1 MFKTKFQSSK
11 FLTPVAV
18 ILLFSFYVLG
28 VFYPDT
34 LWTTHF
40 WSFIPSKVAFIGLTG
55 LLVFLVV
62 VQLGGIKRPEKSF
75 SFNNLFVLFISLV
88 AGVLFYQFE
97 ITADYYG
104 DAKNFNAL
112 LKSKMTVMP
121 QNFWRDLLSIKIQTG
136 HARWGVIHLY
146 SLFSY
151 YTGFSFAQIFKLANV
166 VFGVGF
172 LFLYGRLV
180 VKCLDDGW
188 LQLCFFVV
196 GISSPALLIFFGH
209 IETYALV
216 WFLLMSW
223 LYVFVSFFESGNLW
237 RFIVVLTLLIVG
249 IRFNTLFVLLIP
261 VTFLGVVY
269 HLNVISKN
277 LKAYFTFKNLFLFVL
292 TPIWIIGVLLYFFYF
307 NDYND
312 IRVLDGEV
320 AAIDRLFLPLL
331 SPEAPLDTYN
341 LLSWNHIFDILQVF
355 LWWSPAVIFLVFII
369 IIYHQKYSRN
379 TPLVNG
385 LLITVLLFVSFLFM
399 INPLMSLPMDWD
411 LYCLPLPIV
420 LGTLVL
426 IFKTL
431 QKDIPSFNTFL
442 NVTGIS
448 LLCVPAFFVIF
459 DTEMHSKRIE
469 SIGVRVFKTYYTH
482 SDSYLLYALQMLEDP
497 NLYQQ
502 RKSKLIEK
510 LKPYTNFP
518 NDKAYANLLLDEG
531 INFYAEKKYQKAR
544 NLFLSA
550 LRYYPE
556 DNTTRKFL
564 RNTNLVLY
572 KNGFKTPL
580 HHTASADS
588 LATAGVSASRK
599 FGLHQKALKDLERAV
614 FYDPINPK
622 ISLFQMEVFFKLNQ
636 FNRALISAKELI
648 RFRYPSPEESLRF
661 GIHCA
666 LEAAKYQEALL
677 FCERYLEF
685 QKDDAF
691 IQSIKSDLKNNK
703 NVTSLKSRFVQ
714 K

>member
-11 FLTPVAV
+11 FLIPVAV
-18 ILLFSFYVLG
+18 ILLFSFYVAG

-40 WSFIPSKVAFIGLTG
+40 WSFIPSKVAFVSLTG
-55 LLVFLVV
+55 LLGFLVV
-62 VQLGGIKRPEKSF
+62 VQLGGIKRPKESF

-112 LKSKMTVMP
+112 LKSKMTVLP

-151 YTGFSFAQIFKLANV
+151 YTGFSFALIFKLANV

-180 VKCLDDGW
+180 VKYLTDGW

-209 IETYALV
+209 IETYALA

-223 LYVFVSFFESGNLW
+223 LYVFISFFESGNLW
-237 RFIVVLTLLIVG
+237 RFIAVLFFLIVG
-249 IRFNTLFVLLIP
+249 IRFNTLFLLLIP
-261 VTFLGVVY
+261 VTFLGVLY
-269 HLNVISKN
+269 HLDFTIKN
-277 LKAYFTFKNLFLFVL
+277 LKAYFTLKNLFLFVL

-307 NDYND
+307 KDYND
-312 IRVLDGEV
+312 TRVLDGDV

-341 LLSWNHIFDILQVF
+341 LLSWNHIFDVLQML
-355 LWWSPAVIFLVFII
+355 LWWSPTVVFLVFTII
-369 IIYHQKYSRN
+369 VYSKECSCN
-379 TPLVNG
+379 TTLING
-385 LLITVLLFVSFLFM
+385 LLVTILLFVSFLFM

-420 LGTLVL
+420 MVTLVL
-426 IFKTL
+426 IFSRL
-431 QKDIPSFNTFL
+431 QKEIPAFTTFL

-448 LLCVPAFFVIF
+448 LLCVPAFFVFF

-469 SIGVRVFKTYYTH
+469 SVGVRVFKTYYTH

-502 RKSKLIEK
+502 RKANLIEK
-510 LKPYTNFP
+510 LRPHTSFTN
-518 NDKAYANLLLDEG
+518 NKAYANLLLDEG

-564 RNTNLVLY
+564 RNTNLMLY
-572 KNGFKTPL
+572 KHGFKTPA
-580 HHTASADS
+580 HHIASADS
-588 LATAGVSASRK
+588 LATTGVSASRK
-599 FGLHQKALKDLERAV
+599 FELHQKALKDLERAV
-614 FYDPINPK
+614 FYDPVNPK
-622 ISLFQMEVFFKLNQ
+622 ISLFQMEVFFKLKQ
-636 FNRALISAKELI
+636 FDRALISAKELI
-648 RFRYPSPEESLRF
+648 RFKYPSPEESLRF

-666 LEAAKYQEALL
+666 LEAANYKEALS
-677 FCERYLEF
+677 FCERYLTYH
-685 QKDDAF
+685 KDDAF